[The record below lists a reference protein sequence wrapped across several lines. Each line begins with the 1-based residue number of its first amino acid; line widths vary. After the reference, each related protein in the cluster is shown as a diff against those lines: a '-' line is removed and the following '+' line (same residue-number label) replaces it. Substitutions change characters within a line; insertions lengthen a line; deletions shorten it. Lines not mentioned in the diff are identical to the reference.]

1 MKSILVMGGS
11 EFIGS
16 ALAKHLIKSGYTID
30 ILTRDNKP
38 VNYKGFKEHLVSNRD
53 SRDMMERTLKGRK
66 YEYIFDM
73 TAQSKDD
80 VKNLIDFV
88 HKDSLKKYI
97 VLSSGAVYKDSSK
110 NAKEDHEIGA
120 NENWGKYG
128 LEKKESEDFI
138 INSSIPY
145 IIVRPTYIYGE
156 NNNLYREYY
165 FFERILQ
172 EKDIPVPYGKNVT
185 TQFIYIG
192 DLVKVLESIM
202 KNSHVRE
209 AYNVTN
215 PQVIS
220 WNELIQACGE
230 VVGKSPKVKLIDVNN
245 IDYEERTYF
254 PFRNINYSLDIDKLI
269 EHGLYIPNILLSE
282 GLKKSYEWY
291 ISKKPK
297 LSDKKMDKV
306 DYILNIV

>member
-30 ILTRDNKP
+30 ILTRGNKP
-38 VNYKGFKEHLVSNRD
+38 VNYKGFKEHLISNRD